1 MIPGV
6 EQAAAHASNR
16 RLRSRIAHLR
26 IQTISHYARRGGGES
41 NRQWAIIDEQ
51 LMDLRGRPALY
62 RRAFYRLIIQLDAV
76 TFGDTLYVDMDV
88 DNIKVPSEEE
98 VLAQM
103 DLMAGERLAAAEVNG
118 GSGEE

>member
-1 MIPGV
+1 
-6 EQAAAHASNR
+6 
-16 RLRSRIAHLR
+16 
-26 IQTISHYARRGGGES
+26 
-41 NRQWAIIDEQ
+41 
-51 LMDLRGRPALY
+51 MDA
-62 RRAFYRLIIQLDAV
+62 
-76 TFGDTLYVDMDV
+76 

>member
-1 MIPGV
+1 MITAHDGALIQMTQRMIPGV
-6 EQAAAHASNR
+6 ERAAAHASNR

-62 RRAFYRLIIQLDAV
+62 RRA
-76 TFGDTLYVDMDV
+76 
-88 DNIKVPSEEE
+88 
-98 VLAQM
+98 
-103 DLMAGERLAAAEVNG
+103 
-118 GSGEE
+118 